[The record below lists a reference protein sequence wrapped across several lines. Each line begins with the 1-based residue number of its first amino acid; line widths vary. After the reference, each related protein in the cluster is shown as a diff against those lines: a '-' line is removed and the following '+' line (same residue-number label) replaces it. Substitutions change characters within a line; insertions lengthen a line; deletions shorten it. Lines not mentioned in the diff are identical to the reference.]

1 MVALMLLLSASPTAI
16 PLQGQSNS
24 APTTVATETY
34 ANTAEGLKQLLS
46 DMRAARK
53 EGNEERSAALV
64 KGTEIPNCNAW
75 LHKMYDSDKADSW
88 MGLCDAKVLATREK
102 SIHELFNRIAHEDGR
117 ILTRKVNDNPQPGK
131 GLEWGW
137 LQAIKQPLDI
147 YWASWLPSNEPK
159 ESEADPIGYFMFID
173 GGFRWESGIQSFKPS
188 QTKRANFVM
197 PKLVEKVDPV
207 YPAVAAANHI
217 SGTVRVYFVIAADG
231 VVHINPHATKEE
243 GFSDDPDLVRAAE
256 DAVRHWRYQPLTV
269 DGKPVNIDF
278 HADIIF
284 ALKN

>member
-1 MVALMLLLSASPTAI
+1 MAI
-16 PLQGQSNS
+16 PSQGQSNS

-46 DMRAARK
+46 DMRATAK
-53 EGNEERSAALV
+53 EGNEERLVALI
-64 KGTEIPNCNAW
+64 KGTEISNCDAW

-88 MGLCDAKVLATREK
+88 MGLCDAKVLASREK
-102 SIHELFNRIAHEDGR
+102 SIHELLKRIAREDGR
-117 ILTRKVNDNPQPGK
+117 ILSRKVNDNPQPGK

-147 YWASWLPSNEPK
+147 YWASWLASSEPK
-159 ESEADPIGYFMFID
+159 ESEGDPIGYFMFID

-188 QTKRANFVM
+188 QTKRSDFVM
-197 PKLVEKVDPV
+197 PKLVEKVDAV
-207 YPAVAAANHI
+207 YPSEAAANHI
-217 SGTVRVYFVIAADG
+217 SGTVRVYFVIGADG

-243 GFSDDPDLVRAAE
+243 GFSDAPELVRAAE
-256 DAVRHWRYQPLTV
+256 DAVRHWRYQPLTI
-269 DGKPVNIDF
+269 DGKPVNMDF
-278 HADIIF
+278 HADIVF